1 MPPARHGA
9 ARRTGRIASLGRG
22 AAFGA
27 ARGARPGRLDGSVR
41 PSHSGPAP
49 DIDRPVRMP
58 RPADRR
64 ARIELLRAAEA
75 AFTER
80 GLAAAKVEEITE
92 RAGVSKGAFYL
103 HFRSKEDCFK
113 QIVETFVARLAGCV
127 EPSPLVH
134 DLDPASIN
142 DYFQRVLA
150 YNIEVLEFCWQN
162 RALLKM
168 MLAGGGGAPYA
179 YLIDEFAQRVAH
191 QVEGRVRHAIDIGL
205 YRRDLDPSV
214 IAALISGGFD
224 RLVRKLIDSP
234 SRPDIAA
241 WCSQAVQLFAH
252 GLLAPEVRAMVDL
265 PVTHPAPRGT
275 APGAAAPPASRPGAA
290 VPPASRPGAARRRSR
305 AKGT

>member
-1 MPPARHGA
+1 
-9 ARRTGRIASLGRG
+9 
-22 AAFGA
+22 
-27 ARGARPGRLDGSVR
+27 
-41 PSHSGPAP
+41 
-49 DIDRPVRMP
+49 MP
-58 RPADRR
+58 RLADRR

-127 EPSPLVH
+127 EPPPLILE
-134 DLDPASIN
+134 DEPASIS
-142 DYFQRVLA
+142 DYFQRLLA
-150 YNIEVLEFCWQN
+150 HDIEVIEFCWQN

-179 YLIDEFAQRVAH
+179 YLIDEFAQRVAR
-191 QVEGRVRHAIDIGL
+191 QVESRVRRAIDAGL

-214 IAALISGGFD
+214 VAALISGAFD
-224 RLVRKLIDSP
+224 RLVRKIIDSP

-241 WCSQAVQLFAH
+241 WCSQALQLFMH
-252 GLLAPEVRAMVDL
+252 GLLAPEVRAVTDL
-265 PVTHPAPRGT
+265 SVTHPAPRGT
-275 APGAAAPPASRPGAA
+275 APVAASPPAARPSGE
-290 VPPASRPGAARRRSR
+290 RRRSR
-305 AKGT
+305 IKAT